1 MKFFLILFSS
11 LEFIERVE
19 NKELKVEK
27 GSKLGE
33 FSSENGVSG
42 EVYSTKEKDKILI
55 ENFSYDG
62 KDANSYFIV
71 NAGKK
76 DSRTKIDKNFKGGA
90 IVISLPP
97 GLKRKKTRGI
107 FVWSEKAGKSLGKVL
122 LDFKKFSSLMQMI
135 NLIILNL
142 PFKKFNLDLP

>member
-27 GSKLGE
+27 ASKLGE

-42 EVYSTKEKDKILI
+42 QVYSTKEKNKILI
-55 ENFSYDG
+55 ENFTYDG
-62 KDANSYFIV
+62 KDANSLIIV

-76 DSRTKIDKNFKGGA
+76 DSRIKIDRNYNGET

-97 GLKRKKTRGI
+97 GLKRNKVRGI